1 MPLHY
6 CSQLNALRQLVTY
19 GQEDK
24 ASDDEFHGHIVNN
37 FRPIVPLLD
46 RKVLTSFNAWTR
58 ICQQPAVRPTPTRWC
73 TLSRKQTPD
82 IRINCMQ
89 LLWCWLLAFN
99 GILYSDV
106 LSSRNWNW
114 TCGLGFVAQCRLAE
128 TLRWHDIFLARCMS
142 SRPLWINYELNL
154 LDADWKS

>member
-46 RKVLTSFNAWTR
+46 RKVLTSFNA
-58 ICQQPAVRPTPTRWC
+58 
-73 TLSRKQTPD
+73 
-82 IRINCMQ
+82 
-89 LLWCWLLAFN
+89 
-99 GILYSDV
+99 
-106 LSSRNWNW
+106 
-114 TCGLGFVAQCRLAE
+114 
-128 TLRWHDIFLARCMS
+128 
-142 SRPLWINYELNL
+142 
-154 LDADWKS
+154 